1 MIVGKRRKISA
12 RRDHGRLHRSK
23 VRWRFATWNH
33 ATMEVRAF
41 SSKEIA
47 LLENFATQAVT
58 MDSAR
63 LLTEQRE
70 ALEQQTATPRSC
82 R

>member
-1 MIVGKRRKISA
+1 
-12 RRDHGRLHRSK
+12 
-23 VRWRFATWNH
+23 
-33 ATMEVRAF
+33 MEVRAF